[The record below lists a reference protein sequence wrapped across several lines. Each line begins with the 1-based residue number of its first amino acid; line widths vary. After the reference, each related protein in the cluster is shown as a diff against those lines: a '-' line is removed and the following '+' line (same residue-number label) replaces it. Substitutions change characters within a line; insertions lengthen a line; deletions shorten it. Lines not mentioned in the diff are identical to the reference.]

1 VGSPA
6 GAAGVRGRSRVPT
19 SITLWQTPSRQ
30 DGKQNR
36 SRRKEVASNGEDEE
50 QCTVKKDG
58 LKGAS
63 EEVEAL
69 KSFIKVPQSTDLYL
83 KTTFF
88 FHFNLF

>member
-36 SRRKEVASNGEDEE
+36 SRGK
-50 QCTVKKDG
+50 
-58 LKGAS
+58 
-63 EEVEAL
+63 
-69 KSFIKVPQSTDLYL
+69 
-83 KTTFF
+83 
-88 FHFNLF
+88 